1 MENTRFCVCKT
12 MFSAV
17 LGIRAKQGRKIGEE
31 VNTHELRKLLSK
43 LWFIHA
49 VESRKYHPGLDSSLL
64 FMLWPQG
71 YLSFQC
77 TV

>member
-1 MENTRFCVCKT
+1 

-17 LGIRAKQGRKIGEE
+17 LGIRANQGGEIRE
-31 VNTHELRKLLSK
+31 VNIHEFRELLSK
-43 LWFIHA
+43 LWFVHA
-49 VESRKYHPGLDSSLL
+49 VEPRKYHPGLDSSLL

-77 TV
+77 IVEAQ